1 MCDRQLQYSRPLAT
15 LEMRHE
21 NDVSVWQFERV
32 MMSVGIVLIYLAKS
46 SNSEVS
52 GLRPNPALMEF
63 HVLIKSQF
71 GPGSRQTTT
80 FGSPSAA
87 KPRVPPENDV
97 VISISPTF
105 AGRDAT
111 ACRL

>member
-1 MCDRQLQYSRPLAT
+1 MSGLMCDRQLQYSRPLAA

-46 SNSEVS
+46 SNSEVG
-52 GLRPNPALMEF
+52 GLRPNPALIVF

-71 GPGSRQTTT
+71 GPRKQANRHVRFPSRRKAAD
-80 FGSPSAA
+80 PS
-87 KPRVPPENDV
+87 
-97 VISISPTF
+97 
-105 AGRDAT
+105 
-111 ACRL
+111 